1 MQKRFR
7 RKVINRC
14 VAVACAFAAMSA
26 TVLWVHSYMK
36 AIVLIGTYPDSLE
49 YGMWTQT
56 GRLVGK
62 I

>member
-1 MQKRFR
+1 
-7 RKVINRC
+7 